1 MNFCTGLKK
10 MNVWILKTN
19 ISSQS
24 EFEKVKNTFDR
35 NLDIYECTIDLD
47 DIDKVVRIISND
59 LTMDEAESKI
69 QNLGFFCK
77 ELDD

>member
-1 MNFCTGLKK
+1 MSFYTGLKK

-47 DIDKVVRIISND
+47 DIDKVVRIITND
-59 LTMDEAESKI
+59 LTLNEAESKI

-77 ELDD
+77 ELED

>member
-1 MNFCTGLKK
+1 

-19 ISSQS
+19 ISSQT
-24 EFEKVKNTFDR
+24 EFEKVKNTFDQ

-59 LTMDEAESKI
+59 LTINEEESKI
-69 QNLGFFCK
+69 QNLGFFCE
-77 ELDD
+77 ELEGE

>member
-1 MNFCTGLKK
+1 
-10 MNVWILKTN
+10 MNVWILKTD

-24 EFEKVKNTFDR
+24 EFEKVRNTFDQ

-47 DIDKVVRIISND
+47 DIDKVVRIITDD
-59 LTMDEAESKI
+59 LTIDEAESKI